1 MRRRCCAT
9 RARDAREEIL
19 RAARELFARH
29 GFRRTSIEAIARAA
43 RVSMRCVHLHFSSKE
58 ELFTEVAR
66 RTSDGALEA
75 VATAVRRARTPADK
89 LRAFIDASIEVLPAI
104 AAEHG
109 LSEETMT
116 ELISL
121 GMAVRQAHLARQ
133 RSMLLDLLRA
143 GVASGAFEVEH
154 PERLAT
160 GIVVCLE
167 ALDAVAARRRPDA
180 VRAGF
185 DELLSVILR
194 GMSPTE
200 RARTAREE
208 KACPG

>member
-1 MRRRCCAT
+1 MT
-9 RARDAREEIL
+9 RPRDAREAIL

-29 GFRRTSIEAIARAA
+29 GFRQTSIEAVARAA
-43 RVSMRCVHLHFSSKE
+43 GVGMRSVYLHFSSKE
-58 ELFTEVAR
+58 ELFAEVVR

-75 VATAVRRARTPADK
+75 LATAVSRARTPAEK
-89 LRAFIDASIEVLPAI
+89 LRAFIDTSIKVLPGI
-104 AAEHG
+104 AAEHRV
-109 LSEETMT
+109 SEETMT

-133 RSMLLDLLRA
+133 RSMLVELLRA
-143 GVASGAFEVEH
+143 GVSSGAFEVEN

-185 DELLSVILR
+185 DELLSVLLR
-194 GMSPTE
+194 GLSPTE
-200 RARTAREE
+200 RARTAREQ
-208 KACPG
+208 KACSG